1 MATVDT
7 GSSEPW
13 PTAPGQSSKE
23 GALLGSPAA
32 LVDIFDT
39 AFTSSVD
46 RDNECGSAGNAQDSV
61 TFNSIEFSI
70 VLYVYDIPFFFL
82 ILFR

>member
-13 PTAPGQSSKE
+13 PSAPGQSKE

-46 RDNECGSAGNAQDSV
+46 RENDCGSAGKAA
-61 TFNSIEFSI
+61 
-70 VLYVYDIPFFFL
+70 
-82 ILFR
+82 